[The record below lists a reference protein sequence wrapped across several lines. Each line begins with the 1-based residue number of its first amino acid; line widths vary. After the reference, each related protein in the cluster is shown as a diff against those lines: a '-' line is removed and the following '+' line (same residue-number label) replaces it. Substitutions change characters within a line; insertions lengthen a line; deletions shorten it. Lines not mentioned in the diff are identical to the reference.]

1 MDNPSINYNL
11 RSGVMN
17 TKCSVCGI
25 DIGKDFSYYC
35 VLDPSSQVYLKPFK
49 ANNDASGLK
58 DAIRRL
64 KKAEEAL
71 GTKPAI
77 VLEST
82 GHYSSRLVYFFIR
95 NNFKVFLINPL
106 QSHSIKN
113 INIRKVKTDK
123 IDCEE
128 IARLFFIL
136 NLREY
141 EMPNDEMANLK
152 ILTRSNYHLSQ
163 QRVQVVN
170 QLRSEIDQVWPEFTK
185 IFADIASKTV
195 LSLLTAY
202 PAPANL
208 LAAPKKKI
216 VALIMSNSRRGKNYA
231 LEKYKALQRCAKNAL
246 IFGTQLDGLFTCIE
260 LHVSILQQMNEKIE
274 HLEIK
279 INEFTI
285 RIPAIKLL
293 ESIPGIGAKLAATI
307 VAEIGDISRFKNAKQ
322 LVAYCG
328 IDPSVKQ
335 SGSFTGTMNS
345 FTKRGSPYVR
355 RALYI
360 AATVAIRKSSKGKC
374 VNEVIYEYYQD
385 KIKYKARKQALGAV
399 MNKLV
404 RIIFSVLKNER
415 SFILITPVQQK
426 ELYAAGNMPAA

>member
-1 MDNPSINYNL
+1 MLRVCYTIQEAYAIELVGIHYSRLTCKDAASERMDNPSINYNL

-231 LEKYKALQRCAKNAL
+231 LKRTRPYKGVQKMPSYLVPSWMGFLLAL
-246 IFGTQLDGLFTCIE
+246 
-260 LHVSILQQMNEKIE
+260 
-274 HLEIK
+274 
-279 INEFTI
+279 
-285 RIPAIKLL
+285 
-293 ESIPGIGAKLAATI
+293 
-307 VAEIGDISRFKNAKQ
+307 
-322 LVAYCG
+322 
-328 IDPSVKQ
+328 
-335 SGSFTGTMNS
+335 
-345 FTKRGSPYVR
+345 
-355 RALYI
+355 
-360 AATVAIRKSSKGKC
+360 SS
-374 VNEVIYEYYQD
+374 
-385 KIKYKARKQALGAV
+385 
-399 MNKLV
+399 M
-404 RIIFSVLKNER
+404 
-415 SFILITPVQQK
+415 
-426 ELYAAGNMPAA
+426 

>member
-1 MDNPSINYNL
+1 MD
-11 RSGVMN
+11 
-17 TKCSVCGI
+17 TKCAVCGI
-25 DIGKDFSYYC
+25 DVGKDFSYFC
-35 VLDPSSQVYLKPFK
+35 VLAPNGQVHLKPFK
-49 ANNDASGLK
+49 VSNDAK
-58 DAIRRL
+58 DLTITIKKL

-113 INIRKVKTDK
+113 ISIRKVKTDK
-123 IDCEE
+123 VDCEE

-136 NLREY
+136 NLREF
-141 EMPNDEMANLK
+141 EMQNDDVANLK
-152 ILTRSNYHLSQ
+152 ILTRSHYHLAQ

-170 QLRSEIDQVWPEFTK
+170 QLRSELAQVWPGVTK
-185 IFADIASKTV
+185 IFADVTSKTAR
-195 LSLLTAY
+195 SLLLAY

-208 LAAPKKKI
+208 LAAPKKEV
-216 VALIMSNSRRGKNYA
+216 VALIRSNSRRGENYA
-231 LEKYKALQRCAKNAL
+231 LSKYTALQQCAKDAL
-246 IFGTQLDGLFTCIE
+246 IFGIQLNGLFTCIK
-260 LHVSILQQMNEKIE
+260 LHVSMLQQMNEKLE
-274 HLEIK
+274 QLEVEIK
-279 INEFTI
+279 ALTI
-285 RIPAIKLL
+285 EIPAVELL
-293 ESIPGIGAKLAATI
+293 ESIPGIGTKLAATI
-307 VAEIGDISRFKNAKQ
+307 AAEIGDIGRFKNTKQ

-328 IDPSVKQ
+328 VDPSVKQ
-335 SGSFTGTMNS
+335 SGNFTGTKNR

-374 VNEVIYEYYQD
+374 VNEVIHEYYQE

-404 RIIFSVLKNER
+404 RIIFSVLKNR
-415 SFILITPVQQK
+415 RAFVLITPEQQK
-426 ELYAAGNMPAA
+426 ELHAAGNIPAA